1 MPDLDIVGGAA
12 VDVVPIIPNFHT
24 KLKALVLPIADR
36 VGREAGERMG
46 EAISNSIVV
55 AIPNAI
61 IRGGQAGV
69 RAAGR
74 QGDDAG
80 GAFARSIRR
89 KLEMAFKAMPKLDI
103 RLSDTGVDAELARL
117 RARMETLRNKTIG
130 IDISTADA
138 EREIIRIDSELRR
151 LGASH
156 ADVEVRADTATAR
169 AALAAIRAEI
179 AAVDASDVDFSVNID
194 TSGATS
200 ALLALS
206 IQAAALVAIPLGPV
220 LAAGLGAVVSM
231 ASAAAIGVGAVGL
244 AAVPAI
250 KGVMDAIKAKTA
262 AEKEAATATD
272 DSAKKTTQA
281 AQRALQMAGAQASLA
296 SAHRNASR
304 SIATAARGVED
315 AERAVADAV
324 QRAADQ
330 RKASA
335 DAIRRAQEGLADSH
349 RRLRDAQESLTDA
362 NRTAED
368 AQKGL
373 TRARADAA
381 QKLRDLNDELRDGA
395 LDQRE
400 ATLRVQQAQ
409 EDLNRTRA
417 DAAVGKATQLDLDQ
431 AQLAYDRAVERA
443 KQQKQDHKALLKDAA
458 DQRRAGVDGNEAVQS
473 AAERLADAQRGVRD
487 QTEAVSDAQRGV
499 RDAAVQVADAQSSA
513 ARAQVDAAQAVSDAQ
528 RGVSDAMMAAA
539 EAQVSAAEQIA
550 TAERGLESARLSSI
564 DTTSQAVTK
573 TDEYREALA
582 KLTPEGRELFDEI
595 AGPGGLTE
603 AFKAWSK
610 ELSPDVVPIFTR
622 AVTGL
627 KDSLPGLTP
636 LAKGAADGLDRLMD
650 RASADMK
657 DDPFWASFKKDLDEN
672 VGPAVEGFGVAFG
685 NVIKGIAGV
694 IDAFLPKM
702 DGIAKRSDSITGRF
716 AEWGTSLKGSPKF
729 EKFLAYVKDTAPGLA
744 QFIGDIFGT
753 LFDFSR
759 ALAPLSV
766 AMFEVLDPVFTAVR
780 WLLTNIPELV
790 IALFSLFAAQKAIT
804 LGMAAF
810 AGAMI
815 LYQSVMII
823 ATIATAGWA
832 VALNATGIV
841 PIIRAIV
848 LVVGILVAAVIYA
861 YKNWDW
867 FRVTVDTVAS
877 AIRTAAIWIWDNGL
891 KPAFQGIWTAMQAVG
906 AAAVWL
912 WDHALKP
919 VFGFIYEWGQ
929 ILVTAFVV
937 TFLLPAK
944 LAAEALGAAGIWLWE
959 KALGPAFKMI
969 ADDATWLWESI
980 LSPVFT
986 WIGEKAVWLYEKA
999 IKPAFGWIWDQ
1010 FENVGEA
1017 AKWLWDKVIGPVFTW
1032 IGEKA
1037 SWLYDKGIKPH
1048 FDNIKSAMSL
1058 VAEAFDKGKD
1068 DIKTAWDKV
1077 AEIAK
1082 KPVKFVID
1090 KVYNEGIVPLWNRVA
1105 GITGAD
1111 PLKVFKGFH
1120 TGGVMDGYSPG
1131 RDDRIIAVGGGE
1143 AIMRPEWTRAIG
1155 EDRINQWNAA
1165 ARSGG
1170 ISGVQRA
1177 ISNGMPAYKDGGIV
1191 GWFKDKASDAGN
1203 FLSGLTDYIDPSKL
1217 FAKAKG
1223 FITNKMAP
1231 ILTNPW
1237 AKSIAKMPLK
1247 MLSGLKDAAL
1257 NVFGFGGGGG
1267 GQWAAPVNAP
1277 MSTPFGKKGSMWS
1290 SGAHTGLDFAAALGT
1305 AVKAVAGGK
1314 VAMAKSG
1321 GPYGN
1326 HIMVNHGGGL
1336 TSLYAHLSRMLTS
1349 VGDTVKQGQKIG
1361 EVGSTGNSSGPHLHL
1376 EARVNGKA
1384 VDPMSYLTGGGAT
1397 GGGGKGVERWRST
1410 VKAALQATGNPLSY
1424 ADLTL
1429 RRMNQESGGN
1439 PTAVNNWDINA
1450 KNGTPSV
1457 GLMQVIKPT
1466 FEAYAGMFRKQGPF
1480 RHGVSIDPMANIF
1493 SSMRYAKAA
1502 YGSLPTAYN
1511 RPGGYASGGFP
1522 RIGEMAWVGEK
1533 GPELLEF
1540 LTPTRV
1546 HSNSDSMAI
1555 ARATQSIPSRG
1566 EQSPTF
1572 NVDARFYVGDREL
1585 TDIVDSRIDIYDA
1598 ETGRALETGRIL

>member
-1 MPDLDIVGGAA
+1 MADLDIVGGAA
-12 VDVVPIIPNFHT
+12 VDVVPVIPQFHA

-46 EAISNSIVV
+46 EAISNNIVV

-89 KLEMAFKAMPKLDI
+89 KLEVAFKAMPKLDI

-117 RARMETLRNKTIG
+117 RARMEVLRNKTIG

-179 AAVDASDVDFSVNID
+179 AAVDNTDVDIDVKVNA
-194 TSGATS
+194 TGAAS
-200 ALLALS
+200 ALLALT

-272 DSAKKTTQA
+272 DSAKKTQQA

-315 AERAVADAV
+315 AERTVADAV

-330 RKASA
+330 RRASA
-335 DAIRRAQEGLADSH
+335 DDIRRAQEGLADSH
-349 RRLRDAQESLTDA
+349 RRLRDAQETLTDA
-362 NRTAED
+362 NDRAQD
-368 AQKGL
+368 AQEDL

-381 QKLRDLNDELRDGA
+381 QKLRDLNDELKNGA

-409 EDLNRTRA
+409 EDLNRTRR

-443 KQQKQDHKALLKDAA
+443 KQQKQDHKELLKSAA
-458 DQRRAGVDGNEAVQS
+458 EQRKAGVEGSEAVQS
-473 AAERLADAQRGVRD
+473 AADRLADAQKNVRD
-487 QTEAVSDAQRGV
+487 QSEAVADAQRGV
-499 RDAAVQVADAQSSA
+499 RDAAIAVADAQSKA
-513 ARAQVDAAQAVSDAQ
+513 ARSQEQSARAVADAQ
-528 RGVSDAMMAAA
+528 RGVSDAMVAAA

-550 TAERGLESARLSSI
+550 TAERGLQSARLAGI
-564 DTTSQAVTK
+564 DTTAQAVTK
-573 TDEYREALA
+573 ADEYRAALA
-582 KLTPEGRELFDEI
+582 KLTPEGRTLFKAI
-595 AGPGGLTE
+595 AGPGGLVE
-603 AFKAWSK
+603 GFKAWSK
-610 ELSPDVVPIFTR
+610 ELSPDVVPLFTR
-622 AVTGL
+622 AVTAL
-627 KDSLPGLTP
+627 KNSLPGLTP
-636 LAKGAADGLDRLMD
+636 IAQGAADGLERLMD

-657 DDPFWASFKKDLDEN
+657 DDPFWASFKKDLDES

-685 NVIKGIAGV
+685 NVIKGIAGI

-702 DGIAKRSDSITGRF
+702 DGIAKKSDSITGRF
-716 AEWGTSLKGSPKF
+716 AKWGTSLKGSPKF

-744 QFIGDIFGT
+744 SFIGDIFGT
-753 LFDFSR
+753 IVDVTK
-759 ALAPLSV
+759 ALQPLSA

-823 ATIATAGWA
+823 AQIATMGWA
-832 VALNATGIV
+832 FALQATGIV

-848 LVVGILVAAVIYA
+848 LVVGLLVAAVIYA

-867 FRVTVDTVAS
+867 FRVTVDTVAR
-877 AIRTAAIWIWDNGL
+877 AIKTAAIWIWDNGL
-891 KPAFQGIWTAMQAVG
+891 KPAFTGMWTAIKAVG
-906 AAAVWL
+906 AAAIWL
-912 WDHALKP
+912 WDVVLAP
-919 VFGFIYEWGQ
+919 VFGFLFKWGK
-929 ILVTAFVV
+929 ILVTALVV
-937 TFLLPAK
+937 AFLTPTIIAVK
-944 LAAEALGAAGIWLWE
+944 LLGAVGKWLWE
-959 KALGPAFKMI
+959 KALGPAFRQI
-969 ADDATWLWESI
+969 AADATWLWKKV
-980 LSPVFT
+980 LQPTFQ
-986 WIGEKAVWLYEKA
+986 WIGDKAIWIYDKA
-999 IKPAFGWIWDQ
+999 IKPAFKWIWDR
-1010 FENVGEA
+1010 FKMVGEGA
-1017 AKWLWDKVIGPVFTW
+1017 QWLWEKAIRPVFNW
-1032 IGEKA
+1032 ISDKA
-1037 SWLYDKGIKPH
+1037 TWLYNKGVKPH
-1048 FDNIKSAMSL
+1048 FDNIKHAMGL
-1058 VAEAFDKGKD
+1058 VAESFGKAKS
-1068 DIKTAWDKV
+1068 DIKKAWDQI
-1077 AEIAK
+1077 AGIAK
-1082 KPVKFVID
+1082 KPVKFIID

-1191 GWFKDKASDAGN
+1191 GWFKHKASDAGN

-1223 FITNKMAP
+1223 FITSKMAP
-1231 ILTNPW
+1231 ILENPW
-1237 AKSIAKMPLK
+1237 SKQLAKMPLK

-1267 GQWAAPVNAP
+1267 GQWAKPVNAAYG
-1277 MSTPFGKKGSMWS
+1277 TPFGKKGAMWS
-1290 SGAHTGLDFAAALGT
+1290 SGQHTGLDFPAAVGA
-1305 AVKAVAGGK
+1305 AVRAVAGGK

-1326 HIMVNHGGGL
+1326 HIMLNHGGGL

-1384 VDPMSYLTGGGAT
+1384 VDPMSYLTGGGGT

-1450 KNGTPSV
+1450 TNGTPSV

-1480 RHGVSIDPMANIF
+1480 KHGVSVDPMANIF

-1511 RPGGYASGGFP
+1511 RPGGYAKGGFP
-1522 RIGEMAWVGEK
+1522 QIGEMAWVGEK

-1540 LTPTRV
+1540 LTPTQV
-1546 HSNSDSMAI
+1546 HSNRDSMAI
-1555 ARATQSIPSRG
+1555 ARATQSIPARG
-1566 EQSPTF
+1566 EQTPTF

-1585 TDIVDSRIDIYDA
+1585 TDIVDARIDIYDA